1 MKKIALVTGGSRG
14 IGAAT
19 CRVLSN
25 AGYHVIVH
33 YSHSAEKAQKLAE
46 EISGEIIQANF
57 ELDEDI
63 RNMADSII
71 KKHGQIDALV
81 NNAGIADCE
90 SLNELTRDSFLKTLQ
105 VNLWSHALL
114 TKLLSPI
121 IKNGSI
127 VFTSSVCAQL
137 PTADALAYAASKAG
151 IEAIVR
157 SITAGFAPNVRV
169 NAVAPTCTDTD
180 MMKKNYTDEDVAWVK
195 DTFPMRRPCDPED
208 IAEMI
213 GFLISDKS
221 KNITGQILT
230 VDAGASAR

>member
-19 CRVLSN
+19 CRVLSE
-25 AGYHVIVH
+25 AGYHVIIH
-33 YSHSAEKAQKLAE
+33 YSQSSEKAQKLAE

-57 ELDEDI
+57 EIDEDI
-63 RNMADSII
+63 QNMADSII
-71 KKHGQIDALV
+71 NKYGQIDVLI

-90 SLNELTRDSFLKTLQ
+90 SLSALTRDSFFKTLQ
-105 VNLWSHALL
+105 VNLWSHTLL

-121 IKNGSI
+121 IKQGSI
-127 VFTSSVCAQL
+127 IFTSSVCAQL

-157 SITAGFAPNVRV
+157 SITAELAPNVRV

-180 MMKKNYTDEDVAWVK
+180 MMKKNYTAQDVACVK
-195 DTFPMRRPCDPED
+195 ETFPMRRVCVPED

-221 KNITGQILT
+221 KNITGQIVT
-230 VDAGASAR
+230 IDAGASAR